1 MRTQP
6 DRDARQL
13 QYVSQF
19 PLLVGVDTAKQK
31 FTAVARTPD
40 GVFSTPVDV
49 SLGRAE
55 WLAWLQDLHALYPG
69 LRPDQV
75 LMGLEFAGHHGAT
88 LAHFLRAHGYPVVAI
103 PAKSAKQTRDAS
115 LAGKS
120 KTDKADAKHICTA
133 LSRGTYVRF
142 PDLQSPIAELKVLVM
157 AHHRLTVER
166 ARLKNRLKGILDL
179 AWPEVTLLGNLEK
192 ATLPAVLRRWP
203 LPQDLLAASPR
214 TVTRLVQAVSRGHH
228 RAVWTRRLLRS
239 AQETLGLP
247 GAATE
252 RRLELTDL
260 LTRQELLDTQ
270 LAELDRR
277 IEALVTTCP
286 AARLLDSVPELGPVG
301 AATIVAELGDPA
313 AFEHPDQWLKLAG
326 LHLADRQT
334 GMSQGRKRI
343 AKQGRP
349 LLRRQLYLLA
359 GRWVTPR
366 GLYRQDYL
374 ALKKRGFVQTKAVC
388 TLARRLVPILFA
400 VVKSGKP
407 FDKEIFLGNRRQP
420 EPLPTAKPRAVA
432 QPVRS
437 AARTEG
443 KGEVK

>member
-49 SLGRAE
+49 SLGRAQ
-55 WLAWLQDLHALYPG
+55 WLGWLQDLHALYPA

-120 KTDKADAKHICTA
+120 KTDRADAKHICTA

-166 ARLKNRLKGILDL
+166 ARLKNRLQGILDL
-179 AWPEVTLLGNLEK
+179 VWPEVGIGANLEK
-192 ATLPAVLRRWP
+192 VTLPAVLRRWP
-203 LPQDLLAASPR
+203 LPQDILAASPR
-214 TVTRLVQAVSRGHH
+214 TVIAFVQAVSRGHH
-228 RAVWTRRLLRS
+228 GAPWTRRLLRS

-247 GAATE
+247 GAAVE

-260 LTRQELLDTQ
+260 LARQELLDTQ

-277 IEALVTTCP
+277 IEALVKMCP
-286 AARLLDSVPELGPVG
+286 AAKLLDSVPEVGPVA

-326 LHLADRQT
+326 LHLADRQS
-334 GMSQGRKRI
+334 GKSQGRKRI

-349 LLRRQLYLLA
+349 LMRRQLFLLA

-374 ALKKRGFVQTKAVC
+374 AFTARKWARTKIVC

-407 FDKEIFLGNRRQP
+407 FDKALFLANRRQP
-420 EPLPTAKPRAVA
+420 EVRPVPKPQAVA
-432 QPVRS
+432 RAARS
-437 AARTEG
+437 AARTEA
-443 KGEVK
+443 K